1 MDDDIENENYY
12 LNHQESLL
20 EQVVDRLGAENDDAS
35 DVQALLIQRETDL
48 LLAAQLGKSLL
59 EKNQFLQEQQRQM
72 ADEYSLRL
80 EVLICLLLCFF
91 VLIISCLC

>member
-12 LNHQESLL
+12 LTHQESLL

-35 DVQALLIQRETDL
+35 DVHALLIQRETDL

-59 EKNQFLQEQQRQM
+59 EKNQFLQEQQRQL
-72 ADEYSLRL
+72 ADEYSSRL
-80 EVLICLLLCFF
+80 EVLLRLMIVIVYLQF
-91 VLIISCLC
+91 